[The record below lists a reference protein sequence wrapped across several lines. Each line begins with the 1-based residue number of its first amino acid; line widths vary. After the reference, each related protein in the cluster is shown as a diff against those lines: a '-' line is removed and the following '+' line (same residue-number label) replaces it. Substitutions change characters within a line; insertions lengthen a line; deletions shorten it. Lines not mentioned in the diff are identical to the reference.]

1 MIEWMRDH
9 PVEDDLKLLKWNDEV
24 LGRKGYV
31 DWYPFEHPQLGPVEL
46 GGWDFMYCWSNPPA
60 ELLEK
65 EIAPHS
71 DFAIFHLLIS
81 PKMEVHSLDV
91 KPVGGGVYHVRLV
104 LCNTGWLPTNVTQ
117 KALDRKAVRP
127 IEVELTLPDGATLIN
142 GEKKIECGQLEG
154 RFQKRSIIWSTD
166 EGTPDRVKAE
176 WVIGAPNGGTLKLE
190 ARHARAGTVRR
201 EVELK

>member
-1 MIEWMRDH
+1 
-9 PVEDDLKLLKWNDEV
+9 V

-31 DWYPFEHPQLGPVEL
+31 DWYPFEHPQLGAVEL
-46 GGWDFMYCWSNPPA
+46 GGWDLLNCWTNPPP

-81 PKMEVHSLDV
+81 PKLEVHTLDV
-91 KPVGGGVYHVRLV
+91 KPVGDGVYHIRLV

-117 KALDRKAVRP
+117 KAIERKAARP
-127 IEVELTLPDGATLIN
+127 IEVKLTLPDGATLIN

-154 RFQKRSIIWSTD
+154 RVQKRSLLWSAD
-166 EGTPDRVKAE
+166 EGTPDRVKVE
-176 WVIGAPNGGTLKLE
+176 WVVAAAQGGTLKLE
-190 ARHARAGTVRR
+190 AWHARAGTVRR